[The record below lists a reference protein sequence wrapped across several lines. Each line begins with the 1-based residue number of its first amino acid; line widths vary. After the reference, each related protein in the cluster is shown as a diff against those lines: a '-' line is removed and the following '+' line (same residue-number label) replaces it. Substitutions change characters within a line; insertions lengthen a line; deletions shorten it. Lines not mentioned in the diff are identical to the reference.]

1 MCRGSNNSEGGPDF
15 GYSGKLVELS
25 RCDCDYIF
33 VSCTLEVSEG
43 GRMAAMAAQ
52 SARLQI
58 AQVGN
63 GVVVLRVKLT

>member
-1 MCRGSNNSEGGPDF
+1 MCRGSNNSDF

-43 GRMAAMAAQ
+43 GRMAAQ